1 VPSPASGGRIV
12 GKEPITFAENAGL
25 CARAQSNNLKV
36 VEEKGHLSPVA
47 INVTSLNGQVR
58 KLT

>member
-1 VPSPASGGRIV
+1 MKIWIATIG
-12 GKEPITFAENAGL
+12 FACAGL